1 MVFTRTYLFPTN
13 RRSPKRKIQEQI
25 PLCEG
30 SYILM
35 LQKFGNELS
44 AKLRAGLNLYLW
56 ALAQDEK
63 FRDFIQ
69 KSRLKNIFTKDTRKK
84 NIGAQGDN

>member
-1 MVFTRTYLFPTN
+1 
-13 RRSPKRKIQEQI
+13 
-25 PLCEG
+25 
-30 SYILM
+30 M

-84 NIGAQGDN
+84 KILAPRATISPNSGPGQTRIASLSSIKISLHMKANVS